1 MIEAGASLL
10 RLLLGMGALILAG
23 LGILAGL
30 TPASPSLP
38 WRERAPFA
46 FGLGTLA
53 LTLWMLALSGL
64 GGKFNLPLILTPP
77 LALAAAGWLVR
88 WKFGGGGKG
97 SQALSPSPKS
107 PPPLTGLEWIF
118 WGLLGLLF
126 LFATLRAGL
135 YPMWSWDA
143 LATWGCK
150 ARVFYLDRSL
160 DLSCIESHNY
170 YPNLV
175 PLLLTYLYLCLG
187 EVNDHL
193 VKLVF
198 PLWGALLLTLL
209 YSFLLRTGLSRR
221 QALGTTTFFA
231 LSGSVFIVH
240 LYIAYADLPLAFFTL
255 GAAGLLYLWL
265 KEAGPP
271 GSLPLL
277 AFCIAAMAWTKFEG
291 PPLAATLLLA
301 AALTLLC
308 LRPPEWGRRLL
319 QLAWPGGGLLLGIL
333 PWRLFMAA
341 HHIPVGSD
349 HLLNFYPQQFLQAI
363 PHLLFMLINPRAF
376 GILWPALLLALVL
389 SGRQLWTT
397 PRLFL
402 ALFLGGNLLAIL
414 LAYSLTPTSAAEF
427 LQHVRATLDRLL
439 LHITPVAALLLGEG
453 VKELGEGGQGPE
465 VPSPQAPHSTRVR
478 VKKGA
483 GRPGSDSLAC
493 RPQNLRDWG
502 WGRGQG
508 PTGP

>member
-30 TPASPSLP
+30 TPASPPLS
-38 WRERAPFA
+38 RGERAAFG

-53 LTLWMLALSGL
+53 LTLWMLALTGL
-64 GGKFNLPLILTPP
+64 GRKFNLPLILTPP
-77 LALAAAGWLVR
+77 LALAALGWGVR
-88 WKFGGGGKG
+88 KVLGRGGQG
-97 SQALSPSPKS
+97 SKTPAPSPNP
-107 PPPLTGLEWIF
+107 PPPLTGWEWIF
-118 WGLLGLLF
+118 WGLMGLVF

-143 LATWGCK
+143 IATWGCK
-150 ARVFYLDRSL
+150 ARVFYLDRTL
-160 DLSCIESHNY
+160 DLSCVSAHNY

-198 PLWGALLLTLL
+198 PLWGALLLALL
-209 YSFLLRTGLSRR
+209 YSFLRRMGLSRR

-240 LYIAYADLPLAFFTL
+240 LYIAYADLPLAYFTL

-265 KEAGPP
+265 KEAAPR

-277 AFCIAAMAWTKFEG
+277 ACFFAGLAWTKFEG
-291 PPLAATLLLA
+291 APLAATLLLA
-301 AALTLLC
+301 AVLTLIW
-308 LRPPEWGRRLL
+308 LRPPGLGRRLL
-319 QLAWPGGGLLLGIL
+319 KLAWPGAGLLLGIL
-333 PWRLFMAA
+333 PWRLFMAS

-349 HLLNFYPQQFLQAI
+349 HLLNFYPHQLLQAI
-363 PHLLFMLINPRAF
+363 PQLVLMLIKPEAF
-376 GILWPALLLALVL
+376 GFLWPALLLALVL
-389 SGRQLWTT
+389 SGRRLWTT

-414 LAYSLTPTSAAEF
+414 LAYALAPTSAAEF

-439 LHITPVAALLLGEG
+439 LHLTPTAALLVGEG
-453 VKELGEGGQGPE
+453 VKELGGG
-465 VPSPQAPHSTRVR
+465 
-478 VKKGA
+478 
-483 GRPGSDSLAC
+483 PG
-493 RPQNLRDWG
+493 
-502 WGRGQG
+502 
-508 PTGP
+508 T